1 MRARRLALEELNL
14 FLTES
19 TDFIFRDFK
28 GENNKTRKS
37 KELKI
42 GLSYIMKGE
51 EQETDDFIKREGFF
65 KQNSSKRLFQEMEAG
80 LSLHGAHRDDF
91 KVFFQGRDSRYF
103 CSQGQQRA
111 LLLSIKIAQILWL
124 FRVQKNKGLLLL
136 LDDVFS
142 EIDKHLIF
150 NLLQFLNEIP
160 SQTILTST
168 KTPSFLDKRKFQVF
182 HLNEGVLR
190 KENTSGRKS
199 KTFSPLSLS

>member
-1 MRARRLALEELNL
+1 ME
-14 FLTES
+14 
-19 TDFIFRDFK
+19 
-28 GENNKTRKS
+28 ENNKTRIK
-37 KELKI
+37 KDLKI
-42 GLSYIMKGE
+42 SLSYTMKGE
-51 EQETDDFIKREGFF
+51 GQEIDNFIKKEEVF

-80 LSLHGAHRDDF
+80 LSLYGAHRDDF
-91 KVFFQGRDSRYF
+91 KVFFQSRDSRYF

-124 FRVQKNKGLLLL
+124 FRVRKNRGLLLL

-168 KTPSFLDKRKFQVF
+168 KIPSFLDKRKFQIF
-182 HLNEGVLR
+182 YLNEGILR
-190 KENTSGRKS
+190 KENTSGRKNKNFNS
-199 KTFSPLSLS
+199 HPTP